1 MKKYI
6 SIFLFLLIPIFA
18 MSQDK
23 FISRN
28 GSVQIYS
35 KTPMETIDA
44 TNSQVASAIDA
55 GKGTI
60 AFDVIIKSFKFK
72 KALMEE
78 HFNENYMNSDKFPKS
93 TFKGSFPGFDL
104 KNFSKNGSYNVTVE
118 GDLTIHGVT
127 KKIKEK
133 GTLDIKDGKITAKSK
148 FNVKPQDYGIEIPS
162 VVKDKIASLIEIS
175 VNIPYD
181 KK

>member
-6 SIFLFLLIPIFA
+6 SIIALLILPVFLF
-18 MSQDK
+18 SQDK

-28 GSVQIYS
+28 GSIRIYS
-35 KTPMETIDA
+35 QTAAETIDA
-44 TNSQVASAIDA
+44 TNGQVASAIDA
-55 GKGTI
+55 SKGTL

-78 HFNENYMNSDKFPKS
+78 HFNENYMQSEKFPKS
-93 TFKGSFPGFDL
+93 TFKGKFTDFDL
-104 KNFSKNGSYNVTVE
+104 KNFAKNGTYNVTVD

-127 KKIKEK
+127 KKVTQK
-133 GTLDIKDGKITAKSK
+133 GTLEVKDGKVTAKSK
-148 FNVKPQDYGIEIPS
+148 FTVKVADYGIEIPS
-162 VVKDKIASLIEIS
+162 VVKDKVASTIELQ